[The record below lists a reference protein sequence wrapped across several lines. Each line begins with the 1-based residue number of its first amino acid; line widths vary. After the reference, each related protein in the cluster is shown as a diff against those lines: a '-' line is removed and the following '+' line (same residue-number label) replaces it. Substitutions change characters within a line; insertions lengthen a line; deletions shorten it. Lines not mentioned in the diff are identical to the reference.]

1 MRKGL
6 IIGAALVVILVVA
19 AVGYSLMP
27 HGEFVGSRYSDK
39 YHETSCTWAK
49 SMSKDN
55 RVWFSDA
62 AEAEAAGYVP
72 CPECQPE
79 VGE

>member
-6 IIGAALVVILVVA
+6 IIGGILVVVLVVA
-19 AVGYSLMP
+19 AVVYSAMP

-49 SMSKDN
+49 TMSREN

-72 CPECQPE
+72 CPECRPTE
-79 VGE
+79 GE